1 MIKPGYRTSE
11 FWFTLVSFLFSGA
24 FLLGVINDNS
34 QKEDLINETT
44 KGLEA
49 LILIIGQLAVL
60 FRYIKGRNEIK
71 KTVSNN
77 NSIEQAKPQSSFK
90 EVQRFALGEAWKLL
104 QLTTASVVQIIEA
117 IGSDLS
123 NPDKKALAMNL
134 LTSFY
139 DKVFVVVD
147 IPFVPSIIE
156 PIIHKYIKNIL
167 MIMVSSTIDAT
178 VTIFRNTGVFIKK
191 EAGL

>member
-1 MIKPGYRTSE
+1 MLSQELIKAE
-11 FWFTLVSFLFSGA
+11 VE
-24 FLLGVINDNS
+24 
-34 QKEDLINETT
+34 KLIN
-44 KGLEA
+44 
-49 LILIIGQLAVL
+49 
-60 FRYIKGRNEIK
+60 
-71 KTVSNN
+71 
-77 NSIEQAKPQSSFK
+77 NSKDKLK
-90 EVQRFALGEAWKLL
+90 EVQRLALGEAWKLL

-156 PIIHKYIKNIL
+156 SIIHKYIKNIL